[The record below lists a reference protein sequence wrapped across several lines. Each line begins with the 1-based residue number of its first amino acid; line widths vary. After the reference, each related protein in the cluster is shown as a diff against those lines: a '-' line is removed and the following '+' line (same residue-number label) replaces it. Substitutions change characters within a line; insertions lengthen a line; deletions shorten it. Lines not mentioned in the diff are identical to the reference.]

1 MTMMT
6 MKHDIRNL
14 NEDESK
20 PAGPAPHPTLS
31 CSQTAKLVSVS
42 GKLFPSLFRN
52 NNTTNSMPDATI
64 IDANI
69 TMPSTASRAELAHI
83 EMNSGNT
90 DCDKEKYTSTGIFS
104 TIFANTPDS
113 RNFNS
118 SGNETTSTAMPP
130 TTLPTTVQRSCC
142 VCAQEN
148 PMAST
153 DYEQEIRCKDPWIFD
168 LLKTNT
174 GGDLAL
180 VLGKPLHDNPQDH
193 YQKAATTSN
202 TARARARRQQ
212 QRSPCGECGCP
223 IWQCTPNGVRCCQ
236 QCTPNGVC
244 CYVSCQDGHR
254 SLLERRTTIDTL
266 PIPEAKRAASAA
278 VAIATLQV
286 HAACEDSTSNC
297 GTDSST
303 EDESDSSS
311 NSTQYEDEE
320 LFGAPTQEPYFIVD
334 SGASSN
340 MADKDLIKHL
350 PDVKRGLPSDLAIA
364 GIGGKTMTAT
374 AEANCGEHHM
384 TIFEGLGCNLLS
396 VHQLCKDSKVCI
408 VFTSGGM
415 CLVPNKAAAQLMNN
429 HQHGIVCSVSSNGL
443 YKVRLSDLDQA
454 LQALRA
460 TRQQCNYCDDE
471 SETTEET
478 KELLQR
484 SERYKAHLRG
494 GNAHSAELH
503 LVLLSKHCGK
513 PGWGHLP
520 TDLETI
526 TEMNDDHDIE
536 DDNSD
541 CDAVDAYLADYVPTS
556 QILLLHQRMGHA
568 SLDLM
573 KLAVAAGN
581 TYGTR
586 VTLKQLNALHQLQC
600 KICCLSK
607 LKKLRLPT
615 NTKEERQLKRHT
627 VILRLIGTDTAGP
640 RTEPMIKHYDR
651 NRHKRGGEKY
661 WQVFCDHHSLY
672 LWEAHFQKKSQL
684 PKVLK
689 YMERQM
695 EMDARNSVHAP
706 GPGGNQLKV
715 QAYRT
720 DNAGEL
726 SGKEFIK
733 ELHERR
739 IDHERTVPS
748 RSVQNALA
756 ETAILVVQDR
766 ARCLLAD
773 AGMAIEYTMFAIA
786 YAVYQINRQ
795 PCRANPEN
803 KSRYEMFY
811 GRKPKT
817 NCLRTFGA
825 AVTMYLPITK
835 RVNKD
840 KQSPSGLNG
849 NGRFRF
855 VGVPHGG
862 NGYLIF
868 DTETTQV
875 LVRRD
880 IHWQEDMTEIHESA
894 EVCDSHSE
902 SESYSD
908 SSSDSSQD
916 LSDASSESALSNS
929 DTDDDDSSDGDG
941 ENETSSDNEDD
952 DSDPPRGE
960 VVLSIKG
967 DKIKTVA
974 ERHNVD
980 PELLCILNM
989 FNGKKASPSSKLM
1002 TNTELFLPTEE
1013 EARDYAKLYANAQ
1026 FGAVSEEGIPPVFE
1040 KDCNNLGANTAR
1052 PNEHQRIT
1060 HEEGKENFKKFMA
1073 GFKAVDVDE
1082 DPTKYNDVK
1091 LDQNEIDAESL
1102 EYQLNQAALH
1112 AGMPPDCCIYAE
1124 SPKDFLNTAVNM
1136 AARAVQHIHRKSKA
1150 GRRWRRK
1157 EMLQCKNLS
1166 RHAFLCAA
1174 NHQRAYLVEKL
1185 KDRKAVDLPTPKTVR
1200 EALDGDFEEFWREAI
1215 LLELKQMNDKKVWHW
1230 AHLPIGRKAMDTKWV
1245 LKIKA
1250 NQQGLVDRFKARL
1263 VGRGFKGILG
1273 VDYWKTHAS
1282 VVRKESL
1289 RLLIAHAAHNDLDHK
1304 SIDISG
1310 AFLEADTDRKVY
1322 VEVKGEGIDD
1332 LIPPEP
1338 GMVYCLDKSLYGI
1351 KQAPRQW
1358 MIQITNDLLSWG
1370 FVQHRFDPCLFM
1382 KRNSET
1388 DYCIVALYVDDMS
1401 ITTTK
1406 AGNQKAYDS
1415 LIKSL
1420 TARYKC
1426 SPADDRNVYL
1436 GIRINKTGPGHYSM
1450 DQERYVVD
1458 LLKKYGFSLPEV
1470 NVRKYGNMTP
1480 SSVGSRE
1487 TPLTK
1492 DDCPKT
1498 QLEIDEMN
1506 KLPYRQIVGSL
1517 RHLEQWTRPDI
1528 SAALNILS
1536 TFQANPGKKHWR
1548 ELSCLVK
1555 YVAAT
1560 RHMALHYGKAA
1571 NPASK
1576 MMGHD
1581 LNKQLECFVDANWG
1595 TCKDTRLSRT
1605 GYVFFS
1611 RNGCV
1616 AWRSRKQVTQA
1627 LSTCEAEFMAASDA
1641 ACENA
1646 YLRFMQH
1653 DLQEVIQ
1660 TGGSAPPAGATDMWG
1675 EMMKEDYDASNLPRV
1690 FDERELPITLSAL
1703 HEMASSTVMH
1713 EDNQGAMAT
1722 AEAPTLHKRM
1732 KHVDIRYHRIRDFI
1746 KIKQVRMVYCKTQ
1759 NQIADIFTKN
1769 LAKTLFKRFRDC
1781 LVQPTNT
1788 PRLT

>member
-6 MKHDIRNL
+6 MNPDIRNL

-31 CSQTAKLVSVS
+31 CSQTAKLVSLS

-69 TMPSTASRAELAHI
+69 TMPSTASQAELAHI
-83 EMNSGNT
+83 EMYSGNT

-471 SETTEET
+471 SETAEET

-672 LWEAHFQKKSQL
+672 LWEAHFHKKSQL

-733 ELHERR
+733 ELHERM

-929 DTDDDDSSDGDG
+929 DTDDSSDGDG

-1091 LDQNEIDAESL
+1091 LDQDEINAESL
-1102 EYQLNQAALH
+1102 EYQLKQAALH

-1150 GRRWRRK
+1150 GRRMRRK

-1458 LLKKYGFSLPEV
+1458 LLKKYGFNLPEV

-1703 HEMASSTVMH
+1703 HEMASTTVMH